1 MLGGKKR
8 KDDNCIFCKLANGD
22 IPTNTIYEDADFRV
36 ILDASPAAKGHALI
50 LPKQHYANMF
60 EMDDEVLAKAAKLT
74 KKVITHEKEVL
85 GCDGYNVL
93 QNNGKVAGQTVFHFH
108 MHLIPRYASDDNKN
122 VIEWNHKEFTDD
134 EMKEICT
141 KMHM

>member
-1 MLGGKKR
+1 MR
-8 KDDNCIFCKLANGD
+8 DDNCIFCKLANGD

-36 ILDASPAAKGHALI
+36 ILDASPATKGHALI

-60 EMDDEVLAKAAKLT
+60 EIDDEVLAKAAKLA

-93 QNNGKVAGQTVFHFH
+93 QNNGEAAGQTVFHFH
-108 MHLIPRYASDDNKN
+108 MHLIPRYKDDAA
-122 VIEWNHKEFTDD
+122 EFGWKPGELD
-134 EMKEICT
+134 EKT
-141 KMHM
+141 KQEVLEKVAAKMEA